1 MKNLYALV
9 IGISIS
15 LAGTSQSCLPE
26 GIAFTTQ
33 AQVDSFQI
41 DYPNCTEI
49 AGDVRI
55 QGSDITNLNGLS
67 VLTSIGGSL
76 SIRYNDLLSNLTGLN
91 NLMQIGSLLSIEY
104 NDSLKNINSLINLTD
119 IGTFIY
125 IQGNSALTSL
135 NGLEGITTIERLE
148 IWNNDRLTSLTGLD
162 NLISVNGWL
171 TVYHND
177 SLVNFSGLNQLD
189 SIGGQL
195 SISFNAGLTSIKG
208 LEGLTYI
215 GSSLVIRY
223 NDNLNNL
230 EGLDKLTYIRLGLFI
245 EHNPNLTNLSNLI
258 NLNTVK
264 HAVWIENN
272 DILES
277 LSGLDSLDYSVFD
290 SLYIC
295 NNTTLSECHIQSVC
309 DYLSHFAYFTV
320 INNNAVG
327 CNSIPEVKE
336 ACWAY
341 MDDLQFGG
349 HMTRVEIYPNPSTG
363 LIYIDVHGN
372 SSRSQSSRVPGSQFQ
387 MSMFDFQGR
396 QIIRQQITEEQSM
409 VDISGLAQGVYF
421 VQVANDHFVKIG
433 KFVKK

>member
-76 SIRYNDLLSNLTGLN
+76 SIRYNDLLSN
-91 NLMQIGSLLSIEY
+91 
-104 NDSLKNINSLINLTD
+104 
-119 IGTFIY
+119 
-125 IQGNSALTSL
+125 
-135 NGLEGITTIERLE
+135 
-148 IWNNDRLTSLTGLD
+148 LTGLD